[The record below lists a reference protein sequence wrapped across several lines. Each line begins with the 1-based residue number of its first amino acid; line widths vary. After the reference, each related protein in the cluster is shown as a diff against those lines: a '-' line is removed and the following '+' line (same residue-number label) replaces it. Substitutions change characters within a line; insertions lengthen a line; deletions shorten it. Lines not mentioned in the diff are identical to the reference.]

1 MVEKT
6 EKAVFH
12 PEKNNTLKISPFF
25 DWKKNNFDIR
35 GGRNRNLLIKN
46 KLIITY

>member
-25 DWKKNNFDIR
+25 DWKKPT
-35 GGRNRNLLIKN
+35 LISVAEE
-46 KLIITY
+46 IEIY